1 MIVHSLIMAAGR
13 GTRMMPL
20 TNHTPKAMA
29 SYGTTSLIANSIS
42 KLKAVGLQTHITVGY
57 KGAELAKHVI
67 AHDVTSVFNT
77 ESKGNAWWIFNTLL
91 KHLNEPVLVL
101 TCDNIVSL
109 DIDLIYSDY
118 IALNSPPCLLIPV
131 QPVDGLAGDFITH
144 NNNIVT
150 ELNRTKPTECYC
162 SGIQVIN
169 PSLIN
174 KLVSG
179 TDDFNEV
186 WAQLIAQQQLAC
198 SNIYP
203 KQWYTVDT
211 MEQLD
216 FANKKLDQ

>member
-1 MIVHSLIMAAGR
+1 MVEVGETIML
-13 GTRMMPL
+13 PL
-20 TNHTPKAMA
+20 GPLPIPTNVPPQIPEYHFHEAPVP
-29 SYGTTSLIANSIS
+29 N
-42 KLKAVGLQTHITVGY
+42 VPPVCVN
-57 KGAELAKHVI
+57 VI
-67 AHDVTSVFNT
+67 F
-77 ESKGNAWWIFNTLL
+77 E
-91 KHLNEPVLVL
+91 
-101 TCDNIVSL
+101 
-109 DIDLIYSDY
+109 
-118 IALNSPPCLLIPV
+118 PV
-131 QPVDGLAGDFITH
+131 QPVAGLAGDFISH

-150 ELNRTKPTECYC
+150 KLNRSKPTKCYC